1 MFTIPTCH
9 GYSLTSV
16 SEPPTIFWSLT
27 ARPQKQ
33 SSVFTTS
40 SAEGDN
46 VLLDD
51 IDGGDVLDIEDE
63 EDVEEDKFWIK
74 ILAKLVESK
83 QCINDIYFLVFEHLK
98 MLRNL

>member
-1 MFTIPTCH
+1 MTIPTCH

-16 SEPPTIFWSLT
+16 STPPTIFWPLT

-51 IDGGDVLDIEDE
+51 IDGGDVLDTED
-63 EDVEEDKFWIK
+63 DGVVDEDKLSIK
-74 ILAKLVESK
+74 ILAKWVESK
-83 QCINDIYFLVFEHLK
+83 ICINFICTF
-98 MLRNL
+98 